1 MTQEELLDVFRPLR
15 AVIKKYEGPL
25 VARLDLESRYDLWS
39 EKPMIVL
46 GKARKEMFFAGAI
59 VQNSYVGFY
68 YMPVVTDAE
77 AAAFFPPELLRL
89 RKGKS
94 CFHLKKWTPELEQQ
108 IAAVLEKG
116 YKLYQ
121 GNGWI

>member
-1 MTQEELLDVFRPLR
+1 MTQEQLLEVFRPLR
-15 AVIKKYEGPL
+15 AVLKRYEGPL

-39 EKPMIVL
+39 EKPMIVM

-59 VQNSYVGFY
+59 IQSNYVGFY
-68 YMPVVTDAE
+68 YMPVVTSEE
-77 AAAFFPPELLRL
+77 ATAFFPPELLRL

-94 CFHLKKWTPELEQQ
+94 CFHLRKWTPELEAQ
-108 IAAVLEKG
+108 IAAVLDKG

-121 GNGWI
+121 DNGWI

>member
-1 MTQEELLDVFRPLR
+1 MTQEQLLEVFRPLR
-15 AVIKKYEGPL
+15 AVLKRYEGPL

-59 VQNSYVGFY
+59 IQSTYVGFY
-68 YMPVVTDAE
+68 CMPVVTSEE

-94 CFHLKKWTPELEQQ
+94 CFHLRKWTPELEAQ
-108 IAAVLEKG
+108 IAAVLDKG
-116 YKLYQ
+116 YALYKSKE
-121 GNGWI
+121 WI